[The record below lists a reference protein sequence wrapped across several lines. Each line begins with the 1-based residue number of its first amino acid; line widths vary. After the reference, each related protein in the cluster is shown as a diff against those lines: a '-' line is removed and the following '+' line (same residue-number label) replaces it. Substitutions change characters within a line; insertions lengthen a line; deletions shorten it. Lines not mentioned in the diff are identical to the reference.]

1 VTLGVTVAGLGLW
14 TAVGLLILMEAGV
27 PIPIPNDLVMLAIGG
42 RVAAGDLA
50 WWEGLVALEIVA
62 VVSTLVLFS
71 AARGPGSVVVRRLGP
86 RIGLTPER
94 LDRASQLVERRG
106 RVALAIGRGTPGL
119 RTVTTVAAGTSGL
132 SARRA
137 LPPLL
142 VGATVFAQLH
152 LVLGLGVGPLA
163 EELFHPAASVAVV
176 LAVILVAA
184 AAVFWV
190 VRRGR
195 RRGVQAWEEAA
206 CPVCLGLAAVVEH
219 FAAPE
224 LERPL
229 D

>member
-1 VTLGVTVAGLGLW
+1 MTLGVTVAGLGLW

-119 RTVTTVAAGTSGL
+119 

-163 EELFHPAASVAVV
+163 EELFHRAASVAVV

-190 VRRGR
+190 VHRGR

>member
-1 VTLGVTVAGLGLW
+1 MTLGVTVAGLGLW

-163 EELFHPAASVAVV
+163 EELFHRAASVAVV

-224 LERPL
+224 LEGPL